1 MGHDPAFP
9 AAPYDDV
16 ICAERAKSFEE
27 WVERMRGAGPPTDG
41 DVTITADGRRLDSK
55 EAVLAWFAEDNAL
68 RAAESSPEEPTPS

>member
-1 MGHDPAFP
+1 M
-9 AAPYDDV
+9 
-16 ICAERAKSFEE
+16 
-27 WVERMRGAGPPTDG
+27 ERMRGAGPPTDG